1 MSDSD
6 TFTLATLDRA
16 SLTAERLIPALRIL
30 AEEAG
35 YVILGFY
42 GDKEDMGVRVKDD
55 ESPVTAAD
63 EAAESFILEHLASL
77 TPDIPV
83 IAEEAAAKGDF
94 ADISGG
100 LFWLVDPLDGTKEFI
115 NRNGEF
121 TVNIALIEDGRPIA
135 GVVHA
140 PALNKTWVGARGL
153 RLTGHVDG
161 RGAFFAEADNVLA
174 PITTRAVPAQ
184 GATAVA
190 SRRHGSGEKLE
201 ACLKRH
207 NVVETTSAGSS
218 LKFCLLATGEADLYP
233 RFGRTMEWDTAAGQ
247 AVLESAGGRVETV
260 NGAPLG
266 YAKNAIFENPEF
278 IAYGWR

>member
-1 MSDSD
+1 M
-6 TFTLATLDRA
+6 
-16 SLTAERLIPALRIL
+16 
-30 AEEAG
+30 
-35 YVILGFY
+35 
-42 GDKEDMGVRVKDD
+42 
-55 ESPVTAAD
+55 
-63 EAAESFILEHLASL
+63 
-77 TPDIPV
+77 
-83 IAEEAAAKGDF
+83 
-94 ADISGG
+94 
-100 LFWLVDPLDGTKEFI
+100 
-115 NRNGEF
+115 
-121 TVNIALIEDGRPIA
+121 
-135 GVVHA
+135 
-140 PALNKTWVGARGL
+140 
-153 RLTGHVDG
+153 
-161 RGAFFAEADNVLA
+161 LA